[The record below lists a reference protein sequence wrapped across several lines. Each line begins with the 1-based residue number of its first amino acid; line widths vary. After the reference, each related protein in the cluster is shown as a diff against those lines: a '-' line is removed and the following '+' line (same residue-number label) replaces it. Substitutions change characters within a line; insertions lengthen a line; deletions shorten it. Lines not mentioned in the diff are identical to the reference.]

1 MNPLRYPLNNIFRL
15 YHRHSASLF
24 DIRSFVL
31 FLFLFVSFD
40 STSFAQGAGT
50 YQVAVYGGNTN
61 GYGDYQ
67 ILTMSIAN
75 VGAPAVAGLRWASRF
90 VGSGNGA
97 SEIDYAGGWYV
108 GGSYWNDG
116 ASLNLYRTQ
125 DGINWQKVKVTDNLQ
140 LVDLAQSGST
150 WLALTNNGSVFRS
163 VNSGGNWTLAG
174 TVPGIGSNGTY
185 VDNYNTSS
193 IVYNDG
199 TWVFITDKTAYR
211 SSNNGT
217 TWSSNATGS
226 DMALYDLGV
235 GNGVFVAVGE
245 GGEIRTSSD
254 AGQTWTK
261 RTSGTDLT
269 LNSAAFGNGRFVVV
283 GSNGLVLTSTD
294 NGTTWV
300 SQASGS
306 SSYLKSV
313 SFGNNVFVRSD
324 GHISSDGIAWSAP
337 QGGWGSAEYDD
348 GVVYGNAGWLMGGWT
363 VYQSVAGYVPNTYNT
378 ISVSG
383 TVGQPLS
390 YQLSGA
396 LSFSQTPT
404 QYAAINLP
412 GELSINSTSGAISG
426 VGASAGTYQVA
437 VYGGNTNGYGD
448 YQILTMSIAN
458 VGAPAVAGLRW
469 ASRFVGSG
477 NGASEIDYAGGWYVG
492 GSYWNDGASLNL
504 YRTQDG
510 INWQKVKVTDNLQ
523 LVDLAQSG
531 STWLALTNNGSVF
544 RSVNSGGNWTLA
556 GTVPG
561 IGSNG
566 TYVDNYNTSSI
577 VYNDGTWVFI
587 TDKTAYRSS
596 NNGTTWSSNATGSD
610 MALYDLGVGNGVFV
624 AVGEGGEIRTSS
636 DAGQTWTKRTSG
648 TDLTLNSAA
657 FGNGRFVV
665 VGSNGLV
672 LTSTDNGTTWV
683 SQASGSSSY
692 LKSVSFG
699 NNVFVRSDGHISSD
713 GIAWSAPQ
721 GGWGSAEYDDGV
733 VYGNAGWLMGG
744 WTVYQSVAGY
754 VPNTYN
760 TISVSGTVG
769 QPLSYQLSGALSFS
783 QTPTQ
788 YAAINLPG
796 GLSINSTSGDIT
808 GLVYKTI
815 PSVISGGGF
824 FFKSLAGGFIQSLPG
839 SSYGFG
845 GAAGS
850 VDGNGGT
857 ALFNSPSGVA
867 VDATGNIYVA
877 DSGNHAIRKITSSGN
892 VTLFAGSFLGSGTA
906 DGWGEDARFNN
917 PQGLA
922 IDASGNL
929 YVAEAGSHR
938 IRKVSPFG
946 QVTHYVGGIGVSG
959 SVDGSPI
966 SARFNGPT
974 DVAVDAAGN
983 IYVADSGNHAI
994 RKISTNGTVTTLAG
1008 TMGQV
1013 GNTNA
1018 TGSAARFRTPQGI
1031 AVDGSGTVYVADTGN
1046 QVIRKVTSGGTV
1058 TTFSGAAFTGSAS
1071 PLGGRAS
1078 LTGSAHAA
1086 FLASVDPTSLPAS
1099 LDGNATIAR
1108 FSYPTDVTLDNA
1120 GNLYVTD
1127 SGTEKIRKIVL
1138 TGNVSTLGGSPDGF
1152 FYNPLAIAV
1161 GANGTLYVADAG
1173 NNRIATSFTPS
1184 PEISIEGL
1192 GGIDLSSAGEV
1203 VSLGN
1208 LLTGNAS
1215 ASYTFVIRNAGYADM
1230 SGLSLSKNG
1239 THSDDFALG
1248 SLGVTTLSAGSS
1260 TAFTVTFTPS
1270 IGGIRSAQL
1279 LVASNDS
1286 DENPFVIHLAGFG
1299 LSASL
1304 DSDADGLSDAAEYR
1318 MSSLGFEWQL
1328 AQADMVSAFQA
1339 GANTGGLYNTSQIQA
1354 MNIGIPLIS
1363 KNATSGQFE
1372 ISVKLQKSTN
1382 LQTFQQ
1388 FSLNATD
1395 TTIEPDGSLKIR
1407 FIAPDSAAFF
1417 RLQAK

>member
-1 MNPLRYPLNNIFRL
+1 MNPLRHPLKNLFRL
-15 YHRHSASLF
+15 YCRHSSSLF
-24 DIRSFVL
+24 NIRSLVL
-31 FLFLFVSFD
+31 FLFLFASFD

-50 YQVAVYGGNTN
+50 YQVAVYGGNAN
-61 GYGDYQ
+61 GYGDYK

-75 VGAPAVAGLRWASRF
+75 VGAPAVEGLRWASRF
-90 VGSGNGA
+90 VGAGNGA

-108 GGSYWNDG
+108 SGSYWNDG

-125 DGINWQKVKVTDNLQ
+125 DGINWQKVKVTDNQQ

-174 TVPGIGSNGTY
+174 TAPGIGSNGTY
-185 VDNYNTSS
+185 VEYSNTSS
-193 IVYNDG
+193 IVYNNG
-199 TWVFITDKTAYR
+199 TWVFVSDKTAYR

-226 DMALYDLGV
+226 DMSLYDLGV
-235 GNGVFVAVGE
+235 GNGVLVAIGE
-245 GGEIRTSSD
+245 GGEIRTSSN

-261 RTSGTDLT
+261 RTSSTDLT
-269 LNSAAFGNGRFVVV
+269 LNSVAFGNGRFVVV

-306 SSYLKSV
+306 SSYLESV

-324 GHISSDGIAWSAP
+324 GYVSSDGIAWSAP
-337 QGGWGSAEYDD
+337 QAGWGNCYYDD
-348 GVVYGNAGWLMGGWT
+348 GVVYGNAGWLMGNGGT
-363 VYQSVAGYVPNTYNT
+363 VHQSVAGDVPNGYTMYG
-378 ISVSG
+378 SLPAASG
-383 TVGQPLS
+383 TVGQSLS
-390 YQLSGA
+390 YQISGA
-396 LSFSQTPT
+396 LSFST
-404 QYAAINLP
+404 
-412 GELSINSTSGAISG
+412 
-426 VGASAGTYQVA
+426 
-437 VYGGNTNGYGD
+437 
-448 YQILTMSIAN
+448 
-458 VGAPAVAGLRW
+458 
-469 ASRFVGSG
+469 
-477 NGASEIDYAGGWYVG
+477 
-492 GSYWNDGASLNL
+492 
-504 YRTQDG
+504 
-510 INWQKVKVTDNLQ
+510 
-523 LVDLAQSG
+523 
-531 STWLALTNNGSVF
+531 
-544 RSVNSGGNWTLA
+544 
-556 GTVPG
+556 
-561 IGSNG
+561 
-566 TYVDNYNTSSI
+566 
-577 VYNDGTWVFI
+577 
-587 TDKTAYRSS
+587 
-596 NNGTTWSSNATGSD
+596 
-610 MALYDLGVGNGVFV
+610 
-624 AVGEGGEIRTSS
+624 
-636 DAGQTWTKRTSG
+636 
-648 TDLTLNSAA
+648 
-657 FGNGRFVV
+657 
-665 VGSNGLV
+665 
-672 LTSTDNGTTWV
+672 
-683 SQASGSSSY
+683 
-692 LKSVSFG
+692 
-699 NNVFVRSDGHISSD
+699 
-713 GIAWSAPQ
+713 
-721 GGWGSAEYDDGV
+721 
-733 VYGNAGWLMGG
+733 
-744 WTVYQSVAGY
+744 
-754 VPNTYN
+754 
-760 TISVSGTVG
+760 
-769 QPLSYQLSGALSFS
+769 
-783 QTPTQ
+783 TPTQ

-796 GLSINSTSGDIT
+796 GLSINSTSGDIS
-808 GLVYKTI
+808 GVVYKTI

-850 VDGNGGT
+850 VDGNGST

-867 VDATGNIYVA
+867 VDAIGNICVS
-877 DSGNHAIRKITSSGN
+877 DSGNHVIRKITSSGN

-983 IYVADSGNHAI
+983 IYVTDSGNHAI

-1008 TMGQV
+1008 SMGQA

-1031 AVDGSGTVYVADTGN
+1031 AVDGNGTVYVADTGN
-1046 QVIRKVTSGGTV
+1046 QVIRKVTSGGIV

-1078 LTGSAHAA
+1078 FSGSAHAA
-1086 FLASVDPTSLPAS
+1086 FLASVDSTSLPAS

-1108 FSYPTDVTLDNA
+1108 FSYPTDVTLDSA

-1127 SGTEKIRKIVL
+1127 SGAEKIRKIDL
-1138 TGNVSTLGGSPDGF
+1138 TGNVTTLGGSPDGF

-1161 GANGTLYVADAG
+1161 GASGTLYVADAG
-1173 NNRIATSFTPS
+1173 NNRIAMSFTPS
-1184 PEISIEGL
+1184 PEISIEDL

-1203 VSLGN
+1203 ISLGN

-1215 ASYTFVIRNAGYADM
+1215 ASYSFVIRNVGYADL
-1230 SGLSLSKNG
+1230 SGLSVSKNG
-1239 THSDDFALG
+1239 THSGDFALG
-1248 SLGVTTLSAGSS
+1248 LLGASSLGAGNSTT
-1260 TAFTVTFTPS
+1260 FTVAFSPIS
-1270 IGGIRSAQL
+1270 GGNRTIQIA
-1279 LVASNDS
+1279 VASNDI
-1286 DENPFVIHLAGFG
+1286 DENPVIINLAGFG

-1304 DSDADGLSDAAEYR
+1304 DSDGDGLSDAAEYR
-1318 MSSLGFEWQL
+1318 MSSLGFDWQL
-1328 AQADMVSAFQA
+1328 AQADMVSAFQS

-1407 FIAPDSAAFF
+1407 FIAPDSTAFF